1 MTRLLCRP
9 QGDDRGMSLVVVI
22 AVTAVMATL
31 VVAGTAMALSSQ
43 RHGHRT
49 AAWDASLAAAYGGV
63 EDYRSRLTA
72 NPEYWR
78 YGNPAA
84 PFTLGSGSAVVA
96 PPIPNPAFDT
106 TPGGSWGT
114 IVSHGDGAVAR
125 YRYEVDTS
133 EYESLGRIRLRST
146 GAVGN
151 DTRTVVASIGQEG
164 FIRFLYWSDYEIMQS
179 AAEGATCRNNAW
191 DTVHNRLKYAWEG
204 RSCGGD
210 VYYGGTDVF
219 NGPFYTNDQ
228 PMICDGT
235 FNDVVL
241 TMPLAVNPTSL
252 YRPYS
257 CGGGPP
263 SFAVPPQQP
272 EVPIELPP
280 TNAEM
285 KRETRY
291 DLAAN
296 PGCLYTGPTAITFGS
311 DGTMTVRS
319 PWTKFTQTS
328 GSGDTVGRNTAGRCG
343 APGTGPNQL
352 GHADGATV
360 PVVEGSLVFVQNVPT
375 SSANV
380 NYTAQDAAEK
390 AARCGAADG
399 SQNGLGYPLAGED
412 TTRSRVPRS
421 YGCTVGDVFVKGQ
434 FKGHM
439 SVAAENY
446 LWIASDQGQ
455 SVGGVTYATSGS
467 VLGLVGQAAVMIW
480 HPVTAT
486 GVNILAVQ
494 DVRIDG
500 AVLSV
505 AGTMAVQNYD
515 LGAHRGNIVLFG
527 AVAQKYLD
535 PTECY
540 GCTGAGW
547 AGNTTGFGTDFTYDT
562 RLQNI
567 APPKFLQ
574 PSITTFKATQV
585 AEVRAAFDP
594 EGSFTG

>member
-1 MTRLLCRP
+1 MRRLFR
-9 QGDDRGMSLVVVI
+9 QARSDERGMSLVVVI
-22 AVTAVMATL
+22 AVTAIIATL
-31 VVAGTAMALSSQ
+31 VIAGTAMALTSQ

-49 AAWDASLAAAYGGV
+49 AAWDAALAAAYGGV
-63 EDYRSRLTA
+63 EDYRSLLTS

-84 PFTLGSGSAVVA
+84 PFTQDSGSTVV
-96 PPIPNPAFDT
+96 PPPTENPAFDT
-106 TPGGSWGT
+106 TPGGTWG
-114 IVSHGDGAVAR
+114 IVPSSDDDVAR

-146 GAVGN
+146 GAVG
-151 DTRTVVASIGQEG
+151 DHTRTVVASIGQQG

-179 AAEGATCRNNAW
+179 SAEGVTCRNNAW
-191 DTVHNRLKYAWEG
+191 DSVHNRLKYAWEG

-210 VYYGGTDVF
+210 VYYGGGDVF
-219 NGPFYTNDQ
+219 NGPFYSNDQ

-235 FNDVVL
+235 FNDVFL

-252 YRPYS
+252 YRPYN

-263 SFAVPPQQP
+263 RFAVPPQQP

-291 DLAAN
+291 DLATN
-296 PGCLYTGPTAITFGS
+296 PGCLYTGPTSIDFHAN
-311 DGTMTVRS
+311 GTMTVRS

-328 GSGDTVGRNTAGRCG
+328 GTGDTAGRNVAGRCG
-343 APGTGPNQL
+343 TPGTGTNQL
-352 GHADGATV
+352 GHADGVTI

-375 SSANV
+375 NPSNV

-399 SQNGLGYPLAGED
+399 SRNGLGYPLAGED
-412 TTRSRVPRS
+412 PNRSRVLRS
-421 YGCTVGDVFVKGQ
+421 YGCTAGDVFVKGQ
-434 FKGHM
+434 FDGHM

-446 LWIASDQGQ
+446 LWIASEQGQ
-455 SVGGVTYATSGS
+455 SVGGVTYATPSS
-467 VLGLVGQAAVMIW
+467 VLGLVGQSAVVVW
-480 HPVTAT
+480 HPVTAA
-486 GVNILAVQ
+486 GVNMLAVQ
-494 DVRIDG
+494 DVRIDA

-527 AVAQKYLD
+527 AIAQKYLD
-535 PTECY
+535 PTECS
-540 GCTGAGW
+540 GCGAG
-547 AGNTTGFGTDFTYDT
+547 TTGFGTDFTYDT

-567 APPKFLQ
+567 SPPKFLQ
-574 PSITTFKATQV
+574 PAITTFKATQF
-585 AEVRAAFDP
+585 AEVHAAFDP
-594 EGSFTG
+594 EGNPT